1 MIGKDMRALRHLLH
15 AVTCADNVTHRRLA
29 LAVLVAAS
37 LDAGAQ
43 VGAPPAADKPNVVLV
58 LMDDM
63 GYGDIGS
70 YGVKDARTP
79 NLDRLAREGVRLTD
93 AYANGA
99 NCSPTR
105 TGFITGQYQQRWGIE
120 WPLGLMPA
128 DSSRN
133 LAVTGNE
140 LPALLRKNGY
150 VTGLIGKWHLGF
162 KPELGAN

>member
-1 MIGKDMRALRHLLH
+1 MPPPDGSTLCSPDCCVSVARWKIAATSASSYRRSLMMSKDMGTLRHLLH
-15 AVTCADNVTHRRLA
+15 AVTCPDNVTHRRLA
-29 LAVLVAAS
+29 LAILVAAS

-70 YGVKDARTP
+70 YGVKDAHTP

-99 NCSPTR
+99 NCSRTR
-105 TGFITGQYQQRWGIE
+105 TGLITGQYQQRWGVE
-120 WPLGLMPA
+120 
-128 DSSRN
+128 
-133 LAVTGNE
+133 
-140 LPALLRKNGY
+140 
-150 VTGLIGKWHLGF
+150 
-162 KPELGAN
+162 